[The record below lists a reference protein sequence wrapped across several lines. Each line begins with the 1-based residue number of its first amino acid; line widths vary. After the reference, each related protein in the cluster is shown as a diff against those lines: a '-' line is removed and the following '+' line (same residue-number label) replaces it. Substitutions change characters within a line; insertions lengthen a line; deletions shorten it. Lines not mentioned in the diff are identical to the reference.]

1 MSGPMS
7 RRTPFVS
14 RDPILFLKDIEASC
28 SRILE
33 YTRGLSQDEAL
44 TEQMRLDAILMNLHT
59 IGEAV
64 KNLPEAIRE
73 GHSDVPWRQISGM
86 RDFVAHVYFAIDLG
100 IIWDTIQNDVPS
112 LLSRIKKII
121 KAEQNAED

>member
-1 MSGPMS
+1 M
-7 RRTPFVS
+7 S